1 MDATVLVVGAG
12 YAGVAAANRI
22 AAGGAAVT
30 VVDPREEFVER
41 VRLHRLAAGTGAA
54 TVPLRE
60 VLHRR
65 VHTRAARVTRIGDG
79 TATLDDGDVL
89 RFDRLVYAVGSGA
102 GTAPDGALR
111 VDTLENARRVHDA
124 TAALPDG
131 AVLAVVGAGL
141 TGLETATELAA
152 ARPGLRVRLL
162 SAGPV
167 AAELP
172 VRSRD
177 RVRARLA
184 SLGVEVGEGVTV
196 TDPAAL
202 GAGLVVW
209 TTTPAVPGLARDSG
223 LPVDDDGRLRT
234 DATLTCTGDARIVGA
249 GDAVAAPPEVGL
261 VRASCQAALP
271 LGVAAART
279 VLAGL
284 RGRPAPAASV
294 SYAAQCL
301 ALGPDAALI
310 QLVDRHDVPRPVALG
325 GGAAAVV
332 KEQVCRYA
340 LRRARGRVA

>member
-65 VHTRAARVTRIGDG
+65 VRTRAARVIRIGDG

-111 VDTLENARRVHDA
+111 VDTLESARRVHDA
-124 TAALPDG
+124 AAALPGG
-131 AVLAVVGAGL
+131 AVVAVVGAGL
-141 TGLETATELAA
+141 TGLETAAELAA

-172 VRSRD
+172 ARSRD

-209 TTTPAVPGLARDSG
+209 TTTPAVPGWPGTPACPS
-223 LPVDDDGRLRT
+223 T
-234 DATLTCTGDARIVGA
+234 AT
-249 GDAVAAPPEVGL
+249 AACAPTP
-261 VRASCQAALP
+261 RS
-271 LGVAAART
+271 
-279 VLAGL
+279 
-284 RGRPAPAASV
+284 PAPATPGSSV
-294 SYAAQCL
+294 RATPSRPRRRSGWSARAARPPSRSGSPRHAPCSR
-301 ALGPDAALI
+301 ACADAPH
-310 QLVDRHDVPRPVALG
+310 RRPRCPTPRSAW
-325 GGAAAVV
+325 
-332 KEQVCRYA
+332 RS
-340 LRRARGRVA
+340 GRTPR

>member
-41 VRLHRLAAGTGAA
+41 VRLHQLAAGTGTA
-54 TVPLRE
+54 TVPLRA

-65 VHTRAARVTRIGDG
+65 VRTRAARVTRIGDG
-79 TATLDDGDVL
+79 TATLDEGAEL

-102 GTAPDGALR
+102 GTAPHGALR
-111 VDTLENARRVHDA
+111 VDTLESARRVHDVA
-124 TAALPDG
+124 AALPDG
-131 AVLAVVGAGL
+131 SVVAVVGAGL

-162 SAGPV
+162 STGPV

-172 VRSRD
+172 ARSRD
-177 RVRARLA
+177 RIRARLA
-184 SLGVEVGEGVTV
+184 SLEVEVGEGVTV

-209 TTTPAVPGLARDSG
+209 ATTPAVPDLGRDSG

-234 DATLTCTGDARIVGA
+234 DATLTCTGDDRIVGA
-249 GDAVAAPPEVGL
+249 GDAVAASSEVGL

-271 LGVAAART
+271 LGIAAART

-294 SYAAQCL
+294 SYTAQCL

-325 GGAAAVV
+325 GGAAAVM

-340 LRRARGRVA
+340 LRRARGRVT